1 MKESKSRPNI
11 SIRIDPEAL
20 HQAKVEA
27 TKAKQTLGQWLE
39 EAIREKAGQEK
50 GRTAG
55 KGREVATENKEM
67 ITRKEGKMIGA
78 SAPPSVISLIK
89 QRR

>member
-1 MKESKSRPNI
+1 MKESKSKPNI

-27 TKAKQTLGQWLE
+27 IKAKKTLGQWLE
-39 EAIREKAGQEK
+39 EAIKEKAGEEK

-55 KGREVATENKEM
+55 EGSEVAAENKGV
-67 ITRKEGKMIGA
+67 ISQKESKKIDKA
-78 SAPPSVISLIK
+78 APPSVISLLK